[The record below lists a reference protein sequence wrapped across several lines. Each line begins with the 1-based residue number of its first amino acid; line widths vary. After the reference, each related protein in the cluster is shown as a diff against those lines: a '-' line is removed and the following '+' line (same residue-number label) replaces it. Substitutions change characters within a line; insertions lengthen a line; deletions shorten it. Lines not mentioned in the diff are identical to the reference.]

1 MNTVT
6 MPGQP
11 LESSALTGD
20 GGIKVSKSLKRLI
33 YWELG
38 IPVTLLIIGIYHGLM
53 QTIYRSGVIHESNF
67 AKLDYYQGLTLHGV
81 INAVVLTTFF
91 AVAFGYATVVFYLKR
106 EPNKIWAWTSF
117 WLMTVGTLLAAAA
130 MLSGKASVLY
140 TFYPPLKAHPL
151 FYLGLA
157 LVIVGSWLPLY
168 DFSKLYLQWKRE
180 NPQTKTPLA
189 VLVTLVNF

>member
-1 MNTVT
+1 MNTFT

-53 QTIYRSGVIHESNF
+53 QTIYRSGVIHETNF

-81 INAVVLTTFF
+81 INALVLTTFF
-91 AVAFGYATVVFYLKR
+91 AVAFGYATVVFYFKR
-106 EPNKIWAWTSF
+106 EPNKTLAWSSF
-117 WLMTVGTLLAAAA
+117 WLMTIGTLMAAFA

-151 FYLGLA
+151 FYLGAA
-157 LVIVGSWLPLY
+157 LLIVGSWLPLFDWARMY
-168 DFSKLYLQWKRE
+168 MQWKKVKPE
-180 NPQTKTPLA
+180 VKTPLA
-189 VLVTLVNF
+189 VLGTLVN